1 MEKRIQPKAKKTIP
15 IPKIAFADR
24 RDTVFSWLGN
34 AGLFLN
40 SRGTCIMVDPLLNDY
55 PLPMLIEFPVSPEEI
70 PHLDGIFIT
79 HSDDDHYYLPTLR
92 KLCGVC
98 PEYHSTEYVAQL
110 MNQEGFP
117 AHGHQIGSRFQIGE
131 IQITLTPADH
141 CWQNDGAFGSFE
153 RVFQPE
159 DCCGFQIDTLDGSI
173 WVVGDSRLMDAH
185 LHRKA
190 PDVILFDFS
199 DDPWHIGSENAVV
212 LANAY
217 PEALLLLS
225 HWGSVDAPDRLPFNA
240 DPAVLE
246 GKIKHPGRILNCAP
260 GQMIRFPGK

>member
-1 MEKRIQPKAKKTIP
+1 MEKRIQAKAKKTIP

-70 PHLDGIFIT
+70 PHLDGILIT

-110 MNQEGFP
+110 MKGEGFP
-117 AHGHQIGSRFQIGE
+117 AHGHWR
-131 IQITLTPADH
+131 
-141 CWQNDGAFGSFE
+141 GAAVKNAA
-153 RVFQPE
+153 R
-159 DCCGFQIDTLDGSI
+159 
-173 WVVGDSRLMDAH
+173 RL
-185 LHRKA
+185 K
-190 PDVILFDFS
+190 
-199 DDPWHIGSENAVV
+199 
-212 LANAY
+212 
-217 PEALLLLS
+217 
-225 HWGSVDAPDRLPFNA
+225 
-240 DPAVLE
+240 
-246 GKIKHPGRILNCAP
+246 
-260 GQMIRFPGK
+260 